1 MTKYMVVIEY
11 EHGDIS
17 FEVGCSYRG
26 KEGSANDAVRQV
38 YKELY
43 PNALSISVYAKEGD
57 EEC

>member
-1 MTKYMVVIEY
+1 MVVIEY